1 MILEAEPGISAQ
13 TIRNKP
19 TAASR
24 LWSRLLRNWQ
34 LYVLLVLPILY
45 LILFKYIPMYGIQIA
60 FKNFIATRGISG
72 SEWVGLKQ
80 FTRFFHSYEFAR
92 ILKNTI
98 LLSLYSL
105 AVNFPFPIILALSL
119 NYVKGK
125 RFKSIAQMVTYAPH
139 FISSVVMV
147 GLILALLD
155 PRTGLIGHGVNQ
167 IAGSSINIMGKPEW
181 FKSIFVWSDI
191 WQNVGF
197 SCIIYLAA
205 LSGID
210 PALHEASVMDGASKL
225 RRIWHIDL
233 PGILPVAIIMLIL
246 NTGHV
251 LDVGFEK
258 VLLLQNPLNLRTSEV
273 IDTYVY
279 KVGLA
284 SQMVNYSYSSA
295 IGLFK
300 SAINLVLLVAVNQ
313 IARKTKQ
320 ASLW

>member
-1 MILEAEPGISAQ
+1 MRTEPGISAQ
-13 TIRNKP
+13 AIRARPKS
-19 TAASR
+19 ASR
-24 LWSRLLRNWQ
+24 LRSRLLRNWQ
-34 LYVLLVLPILY
+34 LYVLLGLPILY
-45 LILFKYIPMYGIQIA
+45 LILFKYTPMYGVQIA
-60 FKNFIATRGISG
+60 FKNFIATKGISG
-72 SEWVGLKQ
+72 SEWVGVKQ
-80 FTRFFHSYEFAR
+80 FVRFFNSYEFTR
-92 ILKNTI
+92 LMTNT
-98 LLSLYSL
+98 LVLSVYSL
-105 AVNFPFPIILALSL
+105 VASFPFPIILALSL

-125 RFKSIAQMVTYAPH
+125 RFKSFAQMVTYAPH
-139 FISSVVMV
+139 FISVVVMV
-147 GLILALLD
+147 GLIVTLLD
-155 PRTGLIGHGVNQ
+155 SRTGLIGNGLSKVV
-167 IAGSSINIMGKPEW
+167 GESVNIMGKPEW
-181 FKSIFVWSDI
+181 FKSIYVWSGI

-197 SCIIYLAA
+197 SCIVYLAA
-205 LSGID
+205 LSAID
-210 PALHEASVMDGASKL
+210 PALHEAAVVDGASKL

-284 SQMVNYSYSSA
+284 SQAVNYSYSTA

-320 ASLW
+320 VSLW